1 MPAKGKVSI
10 RWQIVFAIISP
21 VNLWA
26 FYRIKK
32 LRKYILYVIIPSAI
46 LVFALSLVGYYEM
59 TLIDPSGGQMG
70 SDAITPLHP
79 YTTPIKPHMGK
90 FDVIPYNIISIGVSI
105 GLTVFSVYLVV
116 KWSRQWDGQFTW
128 NLWTKIILTGLAR
141 QWTVRLQR

>member
-1 MPAKGKVSI
+1 
-10 RWQIVFAIISP
+10 
-21 VNLWA
+21 
-26 FYRIKK
+26 
-32 LRKYILYVIIPSAI
+32 
-46 LVFALSLVGYYEM
+46 M

-116 KWSRQWDGQFTW
+116 KWSRQWDGQFT
-128 NLWTKIILTGLAR
+128 
-141 QWTVRLQR
+141 